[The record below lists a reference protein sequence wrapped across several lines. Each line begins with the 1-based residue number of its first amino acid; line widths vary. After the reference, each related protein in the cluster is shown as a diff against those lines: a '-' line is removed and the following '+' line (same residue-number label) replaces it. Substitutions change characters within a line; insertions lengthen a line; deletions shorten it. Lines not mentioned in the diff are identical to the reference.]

1 MAESQEPRYKT
12 NYRDLLKYQRELRD
26 YISDHREL
34 SARVEKLNECF
45 LQFGSNPDENINR
58 LVAFC
63 GELMNAS
70 CAVYSRLKG
79 RQLCSLGCWNVPPD
93 FNPVFEAEGIPCY
106 DVIRLGSEDPVV
118 IPNLQHTI
126 YAKTAP
132 SVVPYNLQTY
142 IGIAVKWNK
151 ASVGSLCVLYQSEVE
166 PRAEDLH
173 LMNIVGAAIGVE
185 EERKRAEETL
195 QDALSEVERLKNRLQ
210 QENIYLQEELKTE
223 YNFEEIVGKSESLQ
237 KVLRKVEQVAPTDAT
252 VLIQGESGT
261 GKELIAHAIHSLS
274 QRKEHPLVKVNC
286 GAISSGLVE
295 SELFGHEKGAFTGA
309 VQRRVGRFELA
320 DGGTIF
326 LDEVGELP
334 LETQVKL
341 LRVLQHGEFERVGSS
356 QTLKVNVRVIAATNR
371 DLKKSV
377 QEGDFRQDL
386 YYRLNVFPIFIPP
399 LRERKEDIELLVRY
413 FTKKYSRKLGK
424 KIEMISQETMDVLT
438 SYHWLGNIREL
449 ENVIE
454 RAVIL
459 TPGSSLKIDDCLD
472 ARPDTGMD
480 SDSKKMGDMER
491 SHIIRTL
498 EETNWIIDGKPGAA
512 SILGMNPGTLRSR
525 MKKLGIKRP
534 QPNN

>member
-1 MAESQEPRYKT
+1 MAESQEPQYKT

-185 EERKRAEETL
+185 EERKRAEEAL

-210 QENIYLQEELKTE
+210 QENIYL
-223 YNFEEIVGKSESLQ
+223 
-237 KVLRKVEQVAPTDAT
+237 
-252 VLIQGESGT
+252 
-261 GKELIAHAIHSLS
+261 
-274 QRKEHPLVKVNC
+274 
-286 GAISSGLVE
+286 
-295 SELFGHEKGAFTGA
+295 
-309 VQRRVGRFELA
+309 
-320 DGGTIF
+320 
-326 LDEVGELP
+326 
-334 LETQVKL
+334 
-341 LRVLQHGEFERVGSS
+341 
-356 QTLKVNVRVIAATNR
+356 
-371 DLKKSV
+371 
-377 QEGDFRQDL
+377 
-386 YYRLNVFPIFIPP
+386 
-399 LRERKEDIELLVRY
+399 
-413 FTKKYSRKLGK
+413 
-424 KIEMISQETMDVLT
+424 
-438 SYHWLGNIREL
+438 
-449 ENVIE
+449 
-454 RAVIL
+454 
-459 TPGSSLKIDDCLD
+459 
-472 ARPDTGMD
+472 
-480 SDSKKMGDMER
+480 
-491 SHIIRTL
+491 
-498 EETNWIIDGKPGAA
+498 
-512 SILGMNPGTLRSR
+512 
-525 MKKLGIKRP
+525 
-534 QPNN
+534 